1 MASSS
6 GKREELQVSAKPV
19 GLNISQQLPSTS
31 RLANRQG
38 FQVQAKPGKGKV
50 LGVESKPGKG
60 KALRVESKQEGKIQE
75 ALPSQSSQDQNAR
88 TLQVLPTSA
97 RSEMTQVDAYSTVN
111 VLQLDPG
118 FNGQVG
124 EDKAN
129 PGGKESE
136 VKTVSM
142 STILQVLPSPNG
154 SVLQD
159 HRRPTGLL
167 VREFQ
172 HPSGKLVK
180 IGSKSYFVV
189 GDHTERGW
197 E

>member
-1 MASSS
+1 M
-6 GKREELQVSAKPV
+6 
-19 GLNISQQLPSTS
+19 
-31 RLANRQG
+31 
-38 FQVQAKPGKGKV
+38 FQVQSKPGKGKV
-50 LGVESKPGKG
+50 L
-60 KALRVESKQEGKIQE
+60 RVESKHGGKIQE

-88 TLQVLPTSA
+88 SLQVLPSST

-111 VLQLDPG
+111 VLQRDPG
-118 FNGQVG
+118 LNGQVG
-124 EDKAN
+124 QDEAS
-129 PGGKESE
+129 P

-142 STILQVLPSPNG
+142 SILQVLPSPNG

-159 HRRPTGLL
+159 HPRPTGLL
-167 VREFQ
+167 VRELQ

-189 GDHTERGW
+189 GDPTEREW